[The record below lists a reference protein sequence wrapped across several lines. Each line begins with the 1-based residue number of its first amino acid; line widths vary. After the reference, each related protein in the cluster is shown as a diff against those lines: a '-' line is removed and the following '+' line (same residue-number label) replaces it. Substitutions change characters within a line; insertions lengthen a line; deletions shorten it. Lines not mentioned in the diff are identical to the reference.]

1 MRLNKVI
8 YRVTSS
14 DIHISER
21 RFNCC
26 SPIFARSKRQLSN
39 IHISERQFYCCSPI
53 FAISE
58 RLCPIF
64 AISERLC
71 PILTGKLKTEKQNNV
86 QYSHKRKT
94 VSDIRNKR
102 KTVSDINRE
111 VKDRKTKQCPI
122 FTRRERLCPIFI
134 KMKDNKHKASN
145 TRKKRKT
152 LS

>member
-26 SPIFARSKRQLSN
+26 SPIFARSERQLSN

-86 QYSHKRKT
+86 QYSQ
-94 VSDIRNKR
+94 DA
-102 KTVSDINRE
+102 
-111 VKDRKTKQCPI
+111 KDFVQYSLGN
-122 FTRRERLCPIFI
+122 ERQ
-134 KMKDNKHKASN
+134 KHRDTSPSCTN
-145 TRKKRKT
+145 LTFRW
-152 LS
+152 SF